1 MKEEVKT
8 EEIEE
13 LEALPEPS
21 LEKPARKTRRLPP
34 LLRLCRRTTVFLS
47 LTLIATIIFFLT
59 GNQQAFLDSNLKLIL
74 QIITF
79 NAIALSFFSGISSL
93 ECIFY
98 LVKNKSL
105 RMLLHFI
112 VYILVLTAAITISVF
127 SLTINLL
134 SEGISF

>member
-1 MKEEVKT
+1 MEKEAEL
-8 EEIEE
+8 EEIAE
-13 LEALPEPS
+13 LEPLPEP
-21 LEKPARKTRRLPP
+21 EEAKKTRRLPP
-34 LLRLCRRTTVFLS
+34 LLRLCRRATVFLS

-59 GNQQAFLDSNLKLIL
+59 GNQQVFLDSNLKLIL

>member
-1 MKEEVKT
+1 MEKEAEL
-8 EEIEE
+8 EEIAE
-13 LEALPEPS
+13 LEPLPEP
-21 LEKPARKTRRLPP
+21 EEAKKTRRLPP
-34 LLRLCRRTTVFLS
+34 LLRLCRRATVFLS
-47 LTLIATIIFFLT
+47 LTFIATIIFFLT
-59 GNQQAFLDSNLKLIL
+59 GNQQGFLDSNLKLIL
-74 QIITF
+74 QIISF
-79 NAIALSFFSGISSL
+79 NSIALSFFSGISSL

-98 LVKNKSL
+98 LIKNKSL

>member
-1 MKEEVKT
+1 MEKEAEL
-8 EEIEE
+8 EEIAE
-13 LEALPEPS
+13 LEPLPEP
-21 LEKPARKTRRLPP
+21 EEAKKTRRLPP
-34 LLRLCRRTTVFLS
+34 LLRLCRRATVFLS

-74 QIITF
+74 QIISV

-98 LVKNKSL
+98 LVKNKKF

-112 VYILVLTAAITISVF
+112 IYTLVLAAGISISLF

>member
-1 MKEEVKT
+1 MEKEAEL
-8 EEIEE
+8 EEIAE
-13 LEALPEPS
+13 LEPLPEP
-21 LEKPARKTRRLPP
+21 EEAKKTRRLPP

-74 QIITF
+74 QIISV

-98 LVKNKSL
+98 LVKSKKF

-112 VYILVLTAAITISVF
+112 IYTLVLAAGISISLF